1 MVRPVVWRPPAEPSP
16 AEQAV
21 IKAVRRAKLFVFLRL
36 HRHELFDEQF
46 QAELA
51 QAYVDSPKGQPPVPP
66 ARLAL
71 ATILQAYTGVSDD
84 EVIEATVMDRRWQL
98 VLDCMDAEEP
108 PFSKGTLVGFRKRLI
123 ERDLDRRLVER
134 TVELAAATGGF
145 GARALRAALDSSP
158 LWGAGRVEDTFNLM
172 GHALRKALGVI
183 AVLQGRGQAAGTA
196 VVAAQAR
203 APELAASSLKAALDA
218 DWDDPAARDEAL
230 ARVLGLLDQVGAFVA
245 GRAGDEAA
253 AAAVAVARQVRDQ
266 DVDLAGPAPAL
277 RRGVARDRRISVE
290 DAEMRH
296 GRKSRSVLFD
306 GYKRHVLRDLDTG
319 LVPAVGVTPANAP
332 EASVTEDIA
341 ADLDAAGRHLSEL
354 HIDRA
359 YLSSALVRDRGPDL
373 VIFCKAWRVRNTGGR
388 FAKDQ
393 FSLDFA
399 AGQLTCPAGVTMP
412 FEPGRTV
419 RFPAGTCAGCPL
431 RARCTTSSRGR
442 SVSIHPDEAL
452 LAELRQRQHTPE
464 GRAKLRERVAV
475 EHTLAPSDTGKAAAP
490 ATAAPARTC
499 STCAG
504 SPSST
509 TSASS
514 PASPSPNLTVASP
527 GRKVSPRGGNFP
539 GPAHAR

>member
-16 AEQAV
+16 AELAV

-84 EVIEATVMDRRWQL
+84 EVIEAAVMDRRWQL
-98 VLDCMDAEEP
+98 VLDCMGAEEP

-123 ERDLDRRLVER
+123 EKNLDRRLIER

-145 GARALRAALDSSP
+145 GARVLRAALDSSP

-196 VVAAQAR
+196 IVAAQAGV
-203 APELAASSLKAALDA
+203 PQLGASSLKAALDA
-218 DWDDPAARDEAL
+218 DWDDLAARDHAL
-230 ARVLGLLDQVGAFVA
+230 AEVLGLLDRVDAFVA
-245 GRAGDEAA
+245 GQAGDEAT
-253 AAAVAVARQVRDQ
+253 AAVVATARQVRDQ
-266 DVDLAGPAPAL
+266 DIDLAGPAPAL
-277 RRGVARDRRISVE
+277 RRGVAKDRRISVE

-296 GRKSRSVLFD
+296 GRKSRSVLSG
-306 GYKRHVLRDLDTG
+306 GYKRHVIQDLDTG
-319 LVPAVGVTPANAP
+319 LVPAVGITPANAP
-332 EASVTEDIA
+332 EASVAGDVV
-341 ADLDAAGRHLSEL
+341 ADLEAAGWHLSEL

-359 YLSSALVRDRGPDL
+359 YLSSALVRDRSPDL
-373 VIFCKAWRVRNTGGR
+373 AIFCKAWRVRNASGR

-393 FSLDFA
+393 FTLDFA
-399 AGQLTCPAGVTMP
+399 AGQLTCPAGVSMP

-419 RFPAGTCAGCPL
+419 RFPAGTCAACPL
-431 RARCTTSSRGR
+431 QARCTASSNGR

-452 LAELRQRQHTPE
+452 LAELRRRQQTPD

-475 EHTLAPSDTGKAAAP
+475 EHVLAHVGHWQGRRARYRGTRKNLFDLRRVAVVHNLHVIARQPTTDSYQFAA
-490 ATAAPARTC
+490 
-499 STCAG
+499 
-504 SPSST
+504 
-509 TSASS
+509 
-514 PASPSPNLTVASP
+514 
-527 GRKVSPRGGNFP
+527 
-539 GPAHAR
+539 

>member
-21 IKAVRRAKLFVFLRL
+21 IKAVRRAKLFVFLRE
-36 HRHELFDEQF
+36 HRHELFDEGF
-46 QAELA
+46 QGELA
-51 QAYVDSPKGQPPVPP
+51 ETYVDSPKGQPPVPP

-98 VLDCMDAEEP
+98 VLDCMNAEEP
-108 PFSKGTLVGFRKRLI
+108 PFSKGTLVAFRKRLI
-123 ERDLDRRLVER
+123 EKTLDRRLVDR
-134 TVELAAATGGF
+134 TVELAAATKGF

-158 LWGAGRVEDTFNLM
+158 LWGAGRVEDTLNLM

-196 VVAAQAR
+196 VVAEQAGV
-203 APELAASSLKAALDA
+203 PQLAASSLKAALDL
-218 DWDDPAARDEAL
+218 DWDDPAARDQAL
-230 ARVLGLLDQVGAFVA
+230 ALVPGLADQVQAFVA
-245 GRAGDEAA
+245 GLAGEQAAATAVAA
-253 AAAVAVARQVRDQ
+253 AAQVRDQ

-277 RRGVARDRRISVE
+277 RRGVAKDRRISIE
-290 DAEMRH
+290 DGDMRH

-319 LVPAVGVTPANAP
+319 LVPAVGITAANAP
-332 EASVTEDIA
+332 EATVTGDIQT
-341 ADLDAAGRHLSEL
+341 DLQAAGQHLAEL

-359 YLSSALVRDRGPDL
+359 YLSSALVRDRSPDL
-373 VIFCKAWRVRNTGGR
+373 AIYCKAWPVRNTGGR

-393 FSLDFA
+393 FTLDFGT
-399 AGQLTCPAGVTMP
+399 GQLTCPARVTMP
-412 FEPGRTV
+412 FEPGKTV
-419 RFPAGTCAGCPL
+419 RFPAGTCAACPL
-431 RARCTTSSRGR
+431 RARCTTSSTGR

-475 EHTLAPSDTGKAAAP
+475 EHALAHVGHWQGRRARYRGTRKNLFDLRRVAVVHNLHVIARHPVTGGYQQAA
-490 ATAAPARTC
+490 
-499 STCAG
+499 
-504 SPSST
+504 
-509 TSASS
+509 
-514 PASPSPNLTVASP
+514 
-527 GRKVSPRGGNFP
+527 
-539 GPAHAR
+539 